1 MTTLFDLITNP
12 ECHGDV
18 DTLEVSWVKTD
29 GWTFRH
35 QIGLAKLLNKH
46 RVKKLIFLPNIKP
59 VEKYH
64 LDLLAGDNQEDGKF
78 VPIHYLRSIEIDTRQ
93 FRSFMTTFVEWS
105 RASSVIYKMKD
116 TYSECRRLADWYCSD
131 YPGLLKSNFSLRKM
145 IFVQVVGPTP
155 YQIIKPENKTY
166 KTSVETIQAA
176 LHRNWKAF
184 QKCQKAVIVLLGLK
198 KRKVVQS
205 LDRDVFG
212 MVIDMVWSNKGRRV
226 WTEGEQCEEFK

>member
-1 MTTLFDLITNP
+1 MTTLLDLVTNP

-59 VEKYH
+59 VGKYH
-64 LDLLAGDNQEDGKF
+64 LDLVAGDNQEDGKF
-78 VPIHYLRSIEIDTRQ
+78 VPIHYLRSVEIDTQQ
-93 FRSFMTTFVEWS
+93 FCSFMTTFVEWS
-105 RASSVIYKMKD
+105 RASSVIYKIGEQFEHPQ
-116 TYSECRRLADWYCSD
+116 TQAAWYCSD
-131 YPGLLKSNFSLRKM
+131 YPGHLKSNFSLRKM
-145 IFVQVVGPTP
+145 TFLYKGKLTCPSKQIYRQDVQTV
-155 YQIIKPENKTY
+155 
-166 KTSVETIQAA
+166 QAA
-176 LHRNWKAF
+176 LRRNLLAF
-184 QKCQKAVIVLLGLK
+184 QKCQKAVIILIGLK
-198 KRKVVQS
+198 KPKTVQS

-226 WTEGEQCEEFK
+226 WTEGEQCEELK